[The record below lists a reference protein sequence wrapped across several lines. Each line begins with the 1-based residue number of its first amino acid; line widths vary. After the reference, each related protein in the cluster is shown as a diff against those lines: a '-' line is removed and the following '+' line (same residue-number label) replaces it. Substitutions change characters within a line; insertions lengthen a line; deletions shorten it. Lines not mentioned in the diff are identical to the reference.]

1 MPLSA
6 AARFTNDTPKE
17 RFLNDVT
24 TFAASGYPLSDLH
37 LLRDVHD
44 LGVGDLLADC
54 PVIRV
59 AAGQSVLDFGG
70 NGGRLYVVLRGALGV
85 AADPL
90 ADTSNAAVSK
100 ILPGECVGELSVLD
114 EKANPTAIYA
124 LQESELLV
132 IDADRLWR
140 LIDES
145 NGVARNLLRLLSF
158 RIRAANAQLRR
169 RQKVGEFYRQ
179 LSMIDGLTG
188 LQNRSWL
195 NEPLPALIE
204 QATSADNPLSIVMIA
219 LDNFKQFNDLHGHL
233 AGDDALR
240 VAAKVLTDA
249 LRPRDFAVRYG
260 GEELTVIL
268 PNTHQKGGAI
278 VARRL
283 CERMQQAVVFADMHK
298 PLPHVTAS
306 FGVACLAP
314 GQTADSLIATADAAR
329 YRAKDGGRN
338 RVAA

>member
-1 MPLSA
+1 M
-6 AARFTNDTPKE
+6 ND
-17 RFLNDVT
+17 LT
-24 TFAASGYPLSDLH
+24 TFAASGYAISDLYLFREVDDH
-37 LLRDVHD
+37 NVS
-44 LGVGDLLADC
+44 GLLADC

-59 AAGQSVLDFGG
+59 AAGQSVLDFGSKG
-70 NGGRLYVVLRGALGV
+70 ARLYVVLRGALGV
-85 AADPL
+85 AAEAL
-90 ADTSNAAVSK
+90 AGMSDAAVTK
-100 ILPGECVGELSVLD
+100 VLPGECVGELSVLD
-114 EKANPTAIYA
+114 EEANPAAIYA

-132 IDADRLWR
+132 IPSELLWR

-195 NEPLPALIE
+195 NDHLPALIE
-204 QATSADNPLSIVMIA
+204 QAENADNPLSIIMID
-219 LDNFKQFNDLHGHL
+219 LDHFKQFNDEYGHL

-240 VAAKVLTDA
+240 VAARVLTDA

-260 GEELTVIL
+260 GEELMVIL
-268 PNTHQKGGAI
+268 PNTHQKGGTI

-283 CERMQQAVVFADMHK
+283 CEHMQQAVVFADMRK
-298 PLPHVTAS
+298 PLPHLTAS
-306 FGVACLAP
+306 FGVACLAR
-314 GQTADSLIATADAAR
+314 GQSAEHLIAVADAAL
-329 YRAKDGGRN
+329 YRAKEGGRN

>member
-1 MPLSA
+1 M
-6 AARFTNDTPKE
+6 
-17 RFLNDVT
+17 NDVT
-24 TFAASGYPLSDLH
+24 TFAALGYPLSNLH
-37 LLRDVHD
+37 LLRDVD
-44 LGVGDLLADC
+44 DPGVGEILADC

-59 AAGQSVLDFGG
+59 AAGQSVLDFGS

-90 ADTSNAAVSK
+90 AETPNAAASK

-114 EKANPTAIYA
+114 EEANPTAIYA

-195 NEPLPALIE
+195 NDQLPALIE
-204 QATSADNPLSIVMIA
+204 QATNIGNPLSIVMID

-260 GEELTVIL
+260 GEELMVIL
-268 PNTHQKGGAI
+268 PNTHQKAGVI

-283 CERMQQAVVFADMHK
+283 CERMQQAVVFADLHK

-306 FGVACLAP
+306 FGVACLVP
-314 GQTADSLIATADAAR
+314 GQTSDSLIATADAAL